1 MLPIVT
7 VTPITA
13 PVSIA
18 IAVPDT
24 AQLAGAASVA
34 SHADLSGADFL
45 YGVVSN
51 NLANGEATAPM
62 HQVDRRFGRGRPGN
76 GQRING
82 I

>member
-1 MLPIVT
+1 MLPIVK

-24 AQLAGAASVA
+24 AQFAGAASVA

-45 YGVVSN
+45 NGVVSN
-51 NLANGEATAPM
+51 SA
-62 HQVDRRFGRGRPGN
+62 
-76 GQRING
+76 
-82 I
+82 